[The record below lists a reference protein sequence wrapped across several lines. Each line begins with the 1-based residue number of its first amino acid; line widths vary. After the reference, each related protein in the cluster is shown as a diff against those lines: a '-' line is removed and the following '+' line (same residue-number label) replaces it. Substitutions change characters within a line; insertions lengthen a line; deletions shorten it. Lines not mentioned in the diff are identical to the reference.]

1 MKKQEVV
8 KSKIDFN
15 TIIKNSP
22 FFKNKNFVLY
32 IRKKEEPNKKFGIAV
47 SKKLGNAV
55 VRNKLKRQVRAIIDE
70 LKEDFPNYYDYIIMI
85 KKSCVDLPFI
95 NMKKDL
101 EDLIKEIK

>member
-22 FFKNKNFVLY
+22 FLKNKSFVLY
-32 IRKKEEPNKKFGIAV
+32 IKKKEEPNKKFGIAV